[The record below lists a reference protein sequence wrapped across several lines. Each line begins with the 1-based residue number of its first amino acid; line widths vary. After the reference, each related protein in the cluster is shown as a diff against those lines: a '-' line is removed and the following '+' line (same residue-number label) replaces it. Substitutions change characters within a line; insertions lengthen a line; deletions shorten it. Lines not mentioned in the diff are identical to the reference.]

1 MLNFWGSK
9 RLLWGFHTEILGGQ
23 EKFSGVKKIQG
34 SINLGGGGIFKIFMF
49 KNYLH
54 LLKNTKRTKKNCP
67 SNFLPPPK
75 IFVIPP

>member
-34 SINLGGGGIFKIFMF
+34 SINLGGGEYLRFFCSKII
-49 KNYLH
+49 Y
-54 LLKNTKRTKKNCP
+54 
-67 SNFLPPPK
+67 
-75 IFVIPP
+75 IY